1 MKYLVIG
8 SGGREHAIAWRL
20 ITDGSASEVFV
31 APGNGGIDP
40 LYRVAIQPDDFN
52 GLYKFC
58 MDKKIDMVVVGP
70 EVPLVNG
77 ITDFFNEKKIPC
89 FGPSQKAAMIEGS
102 KLFAKRIMETY
113 NVPTAGHWDFTGT
126 ADLKKFVNEQK
137 IFPIVIKLDGLA
149 AGKGVIVA
157 QNCDEALA
165 FISENVRSDSRVFI
179 EEFLDGEEASVL
191 GISDGITVLPLVAAQ
206 DHKRVFDGD
215 RGPNTGGMGAYAPAP
230 VVTPERLEF
239 IRKNVLQPVVDGMR
253 KEGIPFKGILYAGV
267 MIGSDWIKVLE
278 FNARFGDPETQVIL
292 PLLDVK
298 LGDLLHAAVNETLSG
313 FELKFKKSHAI
324 TVVVAAGGYP
334 GSYTKGKIIHGINKV
349 SDTVMVFHAGTDTV
363 SGKTVTNG
371 GRVLNVTSTGKT
383 LLEAKNNVY
392 ASIGNISF
400 EGSFYRKDIGYR
412 ALAGKK

>member
-20 ITDGSASEVFV
+20 INDGSASEVFV
-31 APGNGGIDP
+31 APGNGGIHP
-40 LYRVAIQPDDFN
+40 SYRVAIQPDDFN

-58 MDKKIDMVVVGP
+58 IDKKIDMVIVGP

-77 ITDFFNEKKIPC
+77 IADFFHEKKIPC

-102 KLFAKRIMETY
+102 KLFAKHIMEKY

-126 ADLKKFVNEQK
+126 IQINDFVKKQK
-137 IFPIVIKLDGLA
+137 SFPLVIKLDGLA

-157 QNCDEALA
+157 QNRDEALE
-165 FISENVRSDSRVFI
+165 FIDENVKPDSKVFA

-191 GISDGITVLPLVAAQ
+191 GISDGFTVLPLIAAQ

-215 RGPNTGGMGAYAPAP
+215 KGPNTGGMGAYAPAP
-230 VVTPERLEF
+230 VVTPERLKYIKE
-239 IRKNVLQPVVDGMR
+239 KVLQPVIDGMR
-253 KEGIPFKGILYAGV
+253 KDGIPFKGILYAGV
-267 MIGSDWIKVLE
+267 MIGKDWIKVLE

-298 LGDLLHAAVNETLSG
+298 LGDLLDAAVNEKLSS
-313 FELKFKKSHAI
+313 FDLRFKKSHAI

-334 GSYTKGKIIHGINKV
+334 GSYAKGKMISGLEKISEPVI
-349 SDTVMVFHAGTDTV
+349 VFHAGTDTV
-363 SGKTVTNG
+363 SGNTVTNG
-371 GRVLNVTSTGKT
+371 GRVLNVTSTGSN
-383 LLEAKNNVY
+383 LMEARNHVY
-392 ASIGNISF
+392 ACIGNIAF
-400 EGSFYRKDIGYR
+400 EGSFFRQDIGYR
-412 ALAGKK
+412 ALTGQN